1 MDFSSN
7 RKGLRVRKG
16 ENFTDLVALVSRLRG
31 PAGCPWDRE
40 QTFDTLKPMLLEEA
54 YEVLEA
60 LDSANREEFCAELG
74 DLLFQVVFLSQMAEE
89 EGSFNISDVI
99 QKILTKM
106 VRRHPHV
113 FGQTR
118 AETSE
123 EVLKNWESI
132 KQVERAE
139 KTQKQAERSMPPSIL
154 ENVPPMSAL
163 LAAHKLT
170 SKAAR
175 VGFDWSHLDEIVQKL
190 HEEIN
195 ELKEALESNRQNT
208 PNYRVEQ
215 EVGDLLFVAVNIA
228 RFLKVDPETAL
239 RKSNRKFIQRFRY
252 IEESLRESGRD
263 LKDSSIEEMERL
275 WQEAKKC
282 SEELNE

>member
-1 MDFSSN
+1 
-7 RKGLRVRKG
+7 VIKG
-16 ENFTDLVALVSRLRG
+16 EKFTDLVALVDQLRG

-54 YEVLEA
+54 YEALEA

-74 DLLFQVVFLSQMAEE
+74 DLLFQVVFLSHMAEE
-89 EGSFNISDVI
+89 EGSFSICEVI
-99 QKILTKM
+99 QMIMTKM

-118 AETSE
+118 AENSE
-123 EVLKNWESI
+123 EVLKNWETI
-132 KQVERAE
+132 KQAERAE
-139 KTQKQAERSMPPSIL
+139 KSQKQAERSAPPSIL
-154 ENVPPMSAL
+154 EGVPPMSAL
-163 LAAHKLT
+163 LEANKLT

-175 VGFDWSHLDEIVQKL
+175 VGFDWSHLDEIVLKL

-195 ELKEALESNRQNT
+195 ELKEALQSSQQST

-228 RFLKVDPETAL
+228 RFLKIDPETSL
-239 RKSNRKFIQRFRY
+239 RKSNRKFIQRFQY
-252 IEESLRESGRD
+252 IEESLRKSGRD
-263 LKDSSIEEMERL
+263 FKGSSIEEMECL
-275 WQEAKKC
+275 WQRAKE
-282 SEELNE
+282 SAREGDEGRD